1 MMRKILVVL
10 TVTFVVIS
18 ILFTILPLGT
28 LAFLPIGISF
38 ILCFVTIQQSKM
50 NQRLLPKILL
60 VVSVLTFLTVIGKV
74 VFVKDVII
82 KDQVF
87 EQNKV
92 EQKKEDIKDLE
103 GLK

>member
-1 MMRKILVVL
+1 MLRKILVVL

-18 ILFTILPLGT
+18 ILFTFLPLGT
-28 LAFLPIGISF
+28 LAFLPIGIAI

-60 VVSVLTFLTVIGKV
+60 VLSFLSFLTVIGKA
-74 VFVKDVII
+74 VFVKDVIV

>member
-1 MMRKILVVL
+1 MMRKILIILTVIFVVL
-10 TVTFVVIS
+10 S

-28 LAFLPIGISF
+28 IAFLPIGISF
-38 ILCFVTIQQSKM
+38 VLCFVTFQQSKL
-50 NQRLLPKILL
+50 NQRVLPKILL
-60 VVSVLTFLTVIGKV
+60 VLSVLTFLVVIGKA
-74 VFVKDVII
+74 VFVKDVIV
-82 KDQVF
+82 KDQIF